1 MSWIGN
7 LLSRKSSSDGVY
19 ERWLKLLGQVSQSKA
34 GPEVTKE
41 TAMRVSAAFACMRVI
56 SLGIAQLPLKLYQE
70 SEVNGLRRIDRA
82 KAHPLYDLVT
92 TRPNGWQSAFDFK
105 EQLALHVCMGNAYV
119 FLNRYR
125 GQVAEMFLLK
135 PGCVK
140 AEQLADWSTK
150 YTVTGRNG
158 ESREVPAEN
167 IWHIRGMS
175 WDGFLGIETLEVARD
190 LLGLSI
196 AVDDS
201 LSALHK
207 NGVRAAGAYTV
218 EGALSPKQFGDL
230 DKWLKQQAGSAASG
244 SAMILDRGAKW
255 ISTAMTSVDAQL
267 REIRQDIIPDVCRF
281 FNVLPIMIGHTGDK
295 ASTYASAEAMFL
307 AHRVHTLDPMACR
320 IEGSADVNLLTEQE
334 RRAGMYHKFV
344 ANALMRAAAKD
355 QAEYLSRALGAG
367 GAPAWMTQ
375 DEARATIELNPMG
388 GTAAALPPLATAPA
402 PANPA
407 N

>member
-82 KAHPLYDLVT
+82 KDHSLYDLVT

-119 FLNRYR
+119 YLNRYR
-125 GQVAEMFLLK
+125 GQIAEMFLLK

-175 WDGFLGIETLEVARD
+175 WDGFLGIETLDVARD

-201 LSALHK
+201 ISALHK
-207 NGVRAAGAYTV
+207 NGVRAAGAYSV

-267 REIRQDIIPDVCRF
+267 REIRQDVIPDVCRF

-334 RRAGMYHKFV
+334 RRDGIYHKFV

-375 DEARATIELNPMG
+375 DEARELLELNPMG
-388 GTAAALPPLATAPA
+388 GAAAVLPPMPTASA
-402 PANPA
+402 PTPPSP
-407 N
+407 